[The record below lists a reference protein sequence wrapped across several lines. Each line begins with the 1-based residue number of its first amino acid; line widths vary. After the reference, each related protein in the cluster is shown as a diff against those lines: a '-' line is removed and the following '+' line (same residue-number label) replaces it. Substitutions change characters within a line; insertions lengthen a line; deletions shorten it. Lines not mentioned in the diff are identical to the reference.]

1 MKKSKFW
8 INIFFCF
15 CCIAFI
21 STAEAA
27 LPDGVYYIKMANGK
41 YLGIA
46 GIDPNNGAAL
56 IQWDFSTGDNH
67 KFEVKNNP
75 DGSVYIK
82 AMHSGRYWSV
92 DFASMDNNARII
104 QWDFA
109 NQDNQKF
116 LVITNGFDA
125 NKGHYIQ
132 CWQSRLYLHVHGG
145 NHITENAHGIVQY
158 AGAGQIFHFENVN
171 NSGVFSGDKIKIN
184 TPLPTEHIKVSTNV
198 GEEMLR
204 MKNFEKIRSTGDNTL
219 SSTYYL
225 SDPSFIKERRYGEA
239 KVIKRSPATSD
250 QPRCEAENIRIRL
263 EDNSFMT
270 ADIASQ
276 IAEIVPGT
284 AFDFS
289 NYLNGSWKN
298 EENARN
304 PITLTSSVAN
314 IKPNGR
320 VYQEVTTPN
329 YATLRQAVAN
339 LYTDFAEDPLKQTG
353 ATYQATVHQIDNEGE
368 FQLHVGAGGH
378 YFGLSASNNFNLRKN
393 TKSTTLLIDITK
405 IMFSIKASPSAN
417 GFFSDPAM
425 NNINTMVYI
434 KGVDYGLRV
443 LASVETT
450 MTTEEIANA
459 FNLTGDWGVAGFKVD
474 FDLLNRNMKGET
486 TIKMFIV
493 GGRSQEIVSA
503 YNLNDLKS
511 KIQALERSM
520 AYHNAQPIRY
530 QLATARENYI
540 VNYYTATDEF
550 KKQTCQIPLPGDP
563 ASVVTLNNFSITKGD
578 DSTPELYG
586 KVWVMAYKGNTEVP
600 ANNGQNH
607 LMNINGEGENYLHF
621 DESTVKYYGNNEK
634 ATFTGFKES
643 DFQNGARLEFFYIL
657 LEKDGCCPDWNY
669 GEDADDEQFVFQN
682 MNAFTSCDDNR
693 YSPNRWCK
701 LTIPLDKAN
710 ESRVIEQVL
719 TVDGDF
725 ITVRVSL
732 GVITT
737 GN

>member
-8 INIFFCF
+8 INILFSF
-15 CCIAFI
+15 CCVAVI
-21 STAEAA
+21 STAQATV
-27 LPDGVYYIKMANGK
+27 PDGVYYIKMSNGK

-46 GIDPNNGAAL
+46 GINPNNGAEL
-56 IQWDFSTGDNH
+56 IQWDFSSGDNH
-67 KFEVKNNP
+67 KFEIKNNP
-75 DGSVYIK
+75 DGSVFIIAK
-82 AMHSGRYWSV
+82 HSGRYWSV
-92 DFASMDNNARII
+92 DLASKDNNARIV

-116 LVITNGFDA
+116 FLISNING
-125 NKGHYIQ
+125 NGHAIQ
-132 CWQSRLYLHVHGG
+132 CWQSKLYLHTYGG
-145 NHITENAHGIVQY
+145 NHITENNRGIVQY
-158 AGAGQIFHFENVN
+158 QGVGQWFYFENVN
-171 NSGVFSGDKIKIN
+171 GLKVTNNDKIKIN
-184 TPLPTEHIKVSTNV
+184 NDALKALKRT
-198 GEEMLR
+198 
-204 MKNFEKIRSTGDNTL
+204 FERSRNTGDNNL
-219 SSTYYL
+219 HSTYYL
-225 SDPSFIKERRYGEA
+225 SDPQFIVKERDYRVA
-239 KVIKRSPATSD
+239 KVTKRSPATSD
-250 QPRCEAENIRIRL
+250 QPRCEAENIKIRL

-276 IAEIVPGT
+276 ISEIVPGT

-289 NYLNGSWKN
+289 NYLNGSWKT
-298 EENARN
+298 EETSRN
-304 PITLTSSVAN
+304 PITLTSSVTN
-314 IKPNGR
+314 IKPNGK

-329 YATLRQAVAN
+329 YSTLRQAVAN

-353 ATYQATVHQIDNEGE
+353 ATYQATVHQIDNKGE
-368 FQLHVGAGGH
+368 FQLHIGAGGH
-378 YFGLSASNNFNLRKN
+378 YFGLSASNSFSLKKN
-393 TKSTTLLIDITK
+393 TQSTTLLIDITK
-405 IMFSIKASPSAN
+405 IMFSIKASPSVD
-417 GFFSDPAM
+417 GFFSDPAL
-425 NNINTMVYI
+425 NDLNTMVYI

-459 FNLTGDWGVAGFKVD
+459 FNLEGDWGVAGFKVD
-474 FDLLNRNMKGET
+474 FDLLNQNMKGET

-493 GGRSQEIVSA
+493 GGKSQEIVSA
-503 YNLNDLKS
+503 YNLNDLKY
-511 KIQALERSM
+511 KIQALEKSM

-563 ASVVTLNNFSITKGD
+563 ASVVTLNQFFIQKHS
-578 DSTPELYG
+578 DSSPQLYG
-586 KVWVMAYKGNTEVP
+586 KVWAMAYKGNTEVP
-600 ANNGQNH
+600 AVNGQNH

-621 DESTVKYYGNNEK
+621 DDSEVTMYNNNEK
-634 ATFTGFKES
+634 STFTGFKQS
-643 DFQNGARLEFFYIL
+643 DFGNGAKLEIFYIL

-682 MNAFTSCDDNR
+682 TNAFTSCDDNR

-710 ESRVIEQVL
+710 ESRIIEQVL

-732 GVITT
+732 GVTT
-737 GN
+737 TAN